1 MKDIRLSDI
10 FDAALQKP
18 STAERAAFLDG
29 ACGSNADIRGRV
41 ETLLRAHDAAD
52 GFLQSDVAV
61 AQPQEGPGTII
72 GRYKLLQQIGEGGFG
87 VVYMAE
93 QLEPV
98 RRKVALKIIKL
109 GMDTRQVVARF
120 ESERQALALMDHP
133 HIARVF
139 DAGSTGSGRPYF
151 VMELVKGIAITEYA
165 DKNGLSMKERLEL
178 FVTVCQAV
186 QHAHQ
191 KGIIHR
197 DIKPSNV
204 LVTLHDGK
212 PVTKVIDF
220 GIAKATSMRL
230 TEKTVFTEF
239 RQIVGT
245 PQYMSPEQA
254 EMSGLDVDTRCDIYS
269 LGVLLYELLTATTP
283 LEAERLKT
291 AGYGEM
297 QRIIREEDP
306 PPPSLRVSTLHEQLE
321 TVARNR
327 RTESRTLS
335 RVFRGDLDW
344 IVMKSLEKDRTRRYA
359 AAGDLAADV
368 DRYLRDEPVEASPP
382 SAIYRVQKFVRR
394 NRTGVTAGLVVTA
407 ALMTGL
413 ALATTGFIRARR
425 EASRSQAIA
434 TFLEDIVVAVNPHES
449 AGQQLDVEQVIRRA
463 RELFGND
470 HATVAAALD
479 NLAMRAQHTGDVAAA
494 ERLFR
499 ESSRIWR
506 LYGVK
511 MPSLALTLGHLGA
524 LLRLTGDDAGAEAAL
539 RESLAI
545 AAEFPDA
552 RQLAFCET
560 RTDLATILQRSGR
573 LDEAGDLV
581 RESLRIYRMQPKPQ
595 QFQVAETLEQLTQ
608 ILISQNRND
617 EAEQALTEGIS
628 LFRGLV
634 PPDSPTAAYYNFA
647 LGHWLRQHGRLEQ
660 AEPYLR
666 DALRIYR
673 RMENPPREI
682 YLATVDGVFQLVRW
696 REESFDEAL
705 SLFRECMGNMAKL
718 VGPNDP
724 SLGAHFLGYGLALGE
739 KNRAVEAVSLL
750 VEGMRI
756 YRAAKGDDWN
766 PANTIELLDR
776 NVRRI
781 VTRPDRSASDY
792 ESALAGVQALRG
804 DKQADTKSRDLF
816 GMVLYRLGRMDD
828 ALTEL
833 TAPIGGGATPNR
845 DHRLQRLAFLSLA
858 QHHSGSA
865 AAAIETLTE
874 MRELQTSTAEQL
886 GKDTLAVMAEA
897 ERLVGD
903 SQPKPID
910 E

>member
-10 FDAALQKP
+10 FDAALQKD
-18 STAERAAFLDG
+18 SAGERAAFLDG

-41 ETLLRAHDAAD
+41 ETLLRAHDAAE
-52 GFLQSDVAV
+52 GFLQSDVTV
-61 AQPQEGPGTII
+61 EQPQEGPGTII

-327 RTESRTLS
+327 RTEPRSLS

-359 AAGDLAADV
+359 TAGDLAADV
-368 DRYLRDEPVEASPP
+368 ERYLRHEPVEASPP
-382 SAIYRVQKFVRR
+382 GTIYRLQKFVRR
-394 NRTGVTAGLVVTA
+394 NRTGVTAGLIVAA
-407 ALMTGL
+407 ALMVGL
-413 ALATTGFIRARR
+413 ALATTGFVRASR
-425 EASRSQAIA
+425 EANRSQAIA
-434 TFLEDIVVAVNPHES
+434 SFLEDIVVAVNPHES

-479 NLAMRAQHTGDVAAA
+479 SLAMRAQHTGDVAAA

-506 LYGVK
+506 MYGAK
-511 MPSLALTLGHLGA
+511 TPSLALTQGHLGA
-524 LLRLTGDDAGAEAAL
+524 LLRLTGDDAGAETAL

-552 RQLAFCET
+552 RQLAFCES
-560 RTDLATILQRSGR
+560 RTELATILQRSGR

-581 RESLRIYRMQPKPQ
+581 RESLRIYRMQPKPP
-595 QFQVAETLEQLTQ
+595 QFQVAKSLELLTEV
-608 ILISQNRND
+608 LVSQNRSD

-647 LGHWLRQHGRLEQ
+647 MGHWLRQHGRLEK

-666 DALRIYR
+666 DAVRVYR
-673 RMENPPREI
+673 RMENPPRD
-682 YLATVDGVFQLVRW
+682 LFLGALDGLFQLVRQ
-696 REESFDEAL
+696 REESLDEAL
-705 SLFRECMGNMAKL
+705 SVFHECMHHMARL

-724 SLGAHFLGYGLALGE
+724 TLGAQFLGYGLALGE
-739 KNRAVEAVSLL
+739 RNRAVDAVPLL

-756 YRAAKGDDWN
+756 YRATKGDDWN
-766 PANTIELLDR
+766 PATTIELLDR
-776 NVRRI
+776 YVRRI
-781 VTRPDRSASDY
+781 VARPDRPASDY
-792 ESALAGVQALRG
+792 ESALAGVQALQS
-804 DKQADTKSRDLF
+804 DKLAKLKSRPLF
-816 GMVLYRLGRMDD
+816 GMVLYRLGRVDE
-828 ALTEL
+828 ALDEL
-833 TAPIGGGATPNR
+833 TAPIDAEVTANR
-845 DHRLQRLAFLSLA
+845 DHLLQRLAFLSLA
-858 QHHSGSA
+858 QHRAGSA
-865 AAAIETLTE
+865 VAAIQTLAE
-874 MRELQTSTAEQL
+874 MRELRAAIDEQL
-886 GKDTLAVMAEA
+886 GKDTLALIAEA
-897 ERLVGD
+897 DRIAGD
-903 SQPKPID
+903 SEQKSID